1 MRPFEI
7 AIQCSLGTVL
17 LASSLFPHHRMRW
30 INYLPL
36 LALLLVATHFAT
48 EGYRW
53 QMLPA
58 YGLAIVLA
66 LFALWHLRSDQVNK
80 PNKWVRWASIA
91 GLLLLGLS
99 FMCSSLLPLPALPA
113 PSGVHSVGT
122 TSYQFTDETREEI
135 YSHNPSANTSTNA
148 SNKREIAVQVWYPT
162 VPDAKATLAPWIRQA
177 ATFAPVLSEFL
188 NLPSFTLNHLVLLDS
203 HSFANTPLALSDEPY
218 PVLLFSHGWTGF
230 PALNA
235 NQMEELASHGYVVMA
250 IDHTYGALATVF
262 PDGRLI
268 KNNPDALPNE
278 DSVPQEVYDRV
289 SNTLVNVYASD
300 ALFMLD
306 QLALFNEGQPD
317 ERFTNRLDLGRVGV
331 FGHSTGGGGMVKA
344 CMTDERCKVGIGL
357 DAWVKPL
364 GKEDMMKGVT
374 QPFMFMRS
382 GAWIDGENDKYL
394 AVLREHS
401 TLPHHIIGIT
411 GTTHR
416 DFTMHALL
424 SPLIQ
429 VSSLSGSRDAQVT
442 LQLIDDY
449 LLAYFDKH
457 LKGKESVLL
466 DAPPAAYPDIQFE
479 IKN

>member
-7 AIQCSLGTVL
+7 AIQCSLATVL

-66 LFALWHLRSDQVNK
+66 LFSLWHLRRDQAHK
-80 PNKWVRWASIA
+80 PNKWVRWASIV
-91 GLLLLGLS
+91 GLLVLGLGI
-99 FMCSSLLPLPALPA
+99 MWTALLPVPSLPA
-113 PSGVHSVGT
+113 PSGAHLVGT
-122 TSYQFTDETREEI
+122 TSYQFRDETRDEI
-135 YSHNPSANTSTNA
+135 YSDKPSD
-148 SNKREIAVQVWYPT
+148 KREIAVQVWYPT
-162 VPDAKATLAPWIRQA
+162 VPDANATRAPWIRQA
-177 ATFAPVLSEFL
+177 ATFAPVLAEFM
-188 NLPSFTLNHLVLLDS
+188 NLPSFTLNHLALLES
-203 HSFANTPLALSDEPY
+203 HSFADTPLALSDQTY
-218 PVLLFSHGWTGF
+218 PVILYSHGWTGF
-230 PALNA
+230 PAMNA
-235 NQMEELASHGYVVMA
+235 NQMEELASHGYVVIG

-262 PDGRLI
+262 PDGRII
-268 KNNPDALPNE
+268 KNNPDAFPDE
-278 DSVPQEVYDRV
+278 DSVPPDVYDRAT
-289 SNTLVNVYASD
+289 NTLVNVYARD
-300 ALFMLD
+300 ALFMFD
-306 QLALFNEGQPD
+306 QLARLNAGQPD
-317 ERFTNRLDLGRVGV
+317 DRFTNRLDLERIGV
-331 FGHSTGGGGMVKA
+331 FAHSTGGGGMVKA

-364 GKEDMMKGVT
+364 GKEGMMKGVT

-382 GAWIDGENDKYL
+382 GVWIDGENDEYL
-394 AVLREHS
+394 ALLRQHS
-401 TLPHHIIGIT
+401 ALPHHIIGIT

-424 SPLIQ
+424 SPLIK
-429 VSSLSGSRDAQVT
+429 VIGLSGSLDSQRA
-442 LQLIDDY
+442 LQIIDDY

-457 LKGKESVLL
+457 LKGKESALL
-466 DAPPAAYPDIQFE
+466 DAPSAAHPEVQFD